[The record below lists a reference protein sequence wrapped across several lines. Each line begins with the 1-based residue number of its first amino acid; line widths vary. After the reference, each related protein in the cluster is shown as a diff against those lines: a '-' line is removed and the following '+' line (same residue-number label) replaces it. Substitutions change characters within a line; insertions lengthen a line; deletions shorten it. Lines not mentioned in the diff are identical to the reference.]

1 MPQIFASSIAA
12 LLLWTAAPAFPAP
25 APNTAAKPV
34 AATVRSTLK
43 SATTQIRQFA
53 FDGAAD
59 TYFASAE
66 NAKKTDH
73 FTLTFDKP
81 VAVKSLTVTTGKKDG
96 ADRLDAGILEASADG
111 KKFERLAGFTKGIA
125 TAKLAGRQIRA
136 VRIRPAADLKHP
148 LVIRE
153 IAVEA
158 TPAVAVFKYPIEVR
172 VDVTDAPDMKDWAEK
187 CARLCE
193 RQYPMICE
201 ELNSKGFKPRTV
213 INMRLRKMRGVAYAS
228 RGRITGSVEYF
239 QRHPKDMG
247 AMVHETVHC
256 VQSYRS
262 RRNPGWLVEGVAD
275 YIRFFKYEPGN
286 LGRINPRRARYNA
299 SYRVTAAFLA
309 YVTDKYNPH
318 LVRKLNKVMRNGEY
332 KEEIWTT
339 LTKKTVQELDK
350 EWRASLQRPKK
361 SPATKKRKER

>member
-1 MPQIFASSIAA
+1 MRPTLPSLIAA
-12 LLLWTAAPAFPAP
+12 LLVAVPAPSFAAPAPK
-25 APNTAAKPV
+25 AADKPV
-34 AATVRSTLK
+34 AASVQSTLK

-53 FDGAAD
+53 FDGSAD
-59 TYFASAE
+59 TYFASAG
-66 NAKKTDH
+66 NARKTDH

-81 VAVKSLTVTTGKKDG
+81 VAVKSVTVTTGKKDG
-96 ADRLDAGILEASADG
+96 ADRLDAGILEVSADG
-111 KKFERLAGFTKGIA
+111 KTFERLAGFTKGVA
-125 TAKLAGRQIRA
+125 TAKLDGRRLMA
-136 VRIRPAADLKHP
+136 VRIRPAADLKHA

-153 IAVEA
+153 ITVES
-158 TPAVAVFKYPIEVR
+158 TPAVAVFKYPIEIR

-201 ELNSKGFKPRTV
+201 ELQSDGFKPRTV
-213 INMRLRKMRGVAYAS
+213 ITMRLRNMRGVAYAS
-228 RGRITGSVEYF
+228 RGRITGSVAWF
-239 QRHPKDMG
+239 KRHPKDVG

-275 YIRFFKYEPGN
+275 YIRFFKFEPGH

-309 YVTDKYNPH
+309 YVTDKYDPH
-318 LVRKLNKVMRNGEY
+318 LVRKLNKTMRNGEY
-332 KEEIWTT
+332 KEDIWTT

-361 SPATKKRKER
+361 SPATKKGKER